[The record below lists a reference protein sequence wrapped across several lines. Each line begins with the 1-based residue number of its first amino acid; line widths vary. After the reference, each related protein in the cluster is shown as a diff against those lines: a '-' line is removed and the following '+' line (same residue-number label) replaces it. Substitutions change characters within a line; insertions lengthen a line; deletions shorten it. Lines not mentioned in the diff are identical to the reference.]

1 MTQLI
6 NVIPNYEPKL
16 DEVCFEII
24 DLNIRDL
31 QNKFPNGC
39 ICCGNTYLPKRY
51 SSLIAQHFNTK
62 KHKKLCLLPA
72 NIDFKN
78 NFGNSLSLKEA
89 FDKMCKEN
97 RELKKLNYEYKEE
110 LDKLKN
116 SIEILNKINL
126 EYQKKILEGNK
137 IKNIPCT
144 NLIDL

>member
-16 DEVCFEII
+16 DESLFEKV

-39 ICCGNTYLPKRY
+39 ICCGNTYLPRKY
-51 SSLIAQHFNTK
+51 STMISSHFNTK
-62 KHKKLCLLPA
+62 KHKKLCLGPA

-78 NFGNSLSLKEA
+78 NFGNSKDLQDA
-89 FDKMCKEN
+89 FDNKCKEN
-97 RELKKLNYEYKEE
+97 RELKKLNYEYKNEI
-110 LDKLKN
+110 DKLKN
-116 SIEILNKINL
+116 SNEILHKINL
-126 EYQKKILEGNK
+126 EYQENSLKYSK